1 MPYCG
6 ASTAAKKAQDII
18 LSFKPSMY
26 KKNVQVL
33 HITNMNPSGKQ
44 A

>member
-1 MPYCG
+1 MSYCG
-6 ASTAAKKAQDII
+6 ASTAAKKVQDI

-26 KKNVQVL
+26 KKTVEVLQV
-33 HITNMNPSGKQ
+33 TNMNPSRKQ